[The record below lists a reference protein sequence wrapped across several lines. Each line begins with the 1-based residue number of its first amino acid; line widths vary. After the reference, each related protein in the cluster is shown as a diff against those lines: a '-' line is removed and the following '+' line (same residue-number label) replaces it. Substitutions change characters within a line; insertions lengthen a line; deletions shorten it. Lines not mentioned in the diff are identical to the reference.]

1 MKYEIKKENKNDIS
15 NLFSGHSGE
24 RSFQTSEQ
32 IWYST
37 QCDYIISSPGM
48 PTIYSVHLE
57 HNLKIQNI
65 LKRP

>member
-1 MKYEIKKENKNDIS
+1 MTQVICFQATVLSEAFRSLSKYGILLNVIT
-15 NLFSGHSGE
+15 LF
-24 RSFQTSEQ
+24 
-32 IWYST
+32 
-37 QCDYIISSPGM
+37 SPGM